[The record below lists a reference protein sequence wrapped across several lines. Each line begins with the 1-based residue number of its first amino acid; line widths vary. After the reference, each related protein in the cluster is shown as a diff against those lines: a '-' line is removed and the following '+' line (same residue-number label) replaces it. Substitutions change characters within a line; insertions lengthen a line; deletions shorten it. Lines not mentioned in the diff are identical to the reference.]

1 MALLGN
7 RVGNIRVV
15 DFLGEGGMGAVYGGF
30 DEKLQRAVAL
40 KAIRGDRLDAVARAR
55 FLREARSLSQLSH
68 PNICTIYDHIEGTEA
83 DFLVLER
90 IEGKNLHAVIYE
102 GADLAV
108 KLRIAE
114 QIAEAM
120 VFAHGKGIVHRDLKP
135 GNVMLTSAG
144 TVKVLD
150 FGLAHLVG
158 EPGTVGGL
166 GGEAAGE
173 RAGERRTATGYFR
186 TAFGTV
192 TGTASCMSPEQA
204 RGETVTPASDLYSFG
219 LLLQELFT
227 GRPVYE
233 ANLPLPLLLV
243 KVREADTLPVT
254 GVSRDLA
261 DLIGRLKS
269 LAPAARP
276 TAAEALARLRWIRE
290 APRRRVRLLAAA
302 VGVLVLVLGTA
313 KYTLDLRRERDAAE
327 RSRHEA
333 EEVATFLVDLFRVSD
348 PGGARGSTI
357 TARELLDRGATAVQ
371 RKLREQPGSQARL
384 MDAIGQTY
392 LKLGLYDQARPLLEK
407 AVEIR
412 EKQAPRGGDPPLA
425 ASLEHL
431 GALDQAQH
439 RPAAEPLF
447 QRALAIEERTLG
459 PNAPEL
465 ANTLNSLGTLNGYR
479 GDFAQAERLLGR
491 ALRIREAAL
500 GPQHPDVAVTLNNL
514 AIVKAYQGKPA
525 EAEPLFKRGLAIR
538 EEALPADHPDLAVN
552 LEALAVLYDREERT
566 AEAEGL
572 HRRALAIWEKT
583 LGPEHPR
590 VALIVGNLAGTCAA
604 LGRYGEAEALYKR
617 AVALR
622 EKTLRPEHPD
632 LAFSLSGLGSLYL
645 ERQRY
650 AEAEPLL
657 RRALAIEEKALKPG
671 QPDRQRAL
679 ADYVK
684 LLRATGREAQAAEL
698 EQQAK
703 AKPP

>member
-538 EEALPADHPDLAVN
+538 EEALP
-552 LEALAVLYDREERT
+552 
-566 AEAEGL
+566 
-572 HRRALAIWEKT
+572 IWEKT